1 MSAPTPCTP
10 CCSTPQSVNIPG
22 TPGAT
27 GASGA
32 AGANGVNAFTT
43 TTADFVVP
51 AKGANVTVA
60 VANNSWATVGQNVFV
75 QTAGTFSV
83 SSKATTT
90 SITLTYLNYDS
101 NTATGNNITTGAQV
115 SPGGLQPTTPL
126 TIAEGGTNASTVQT
140 ALNNLGI
147 GTTPLA
153 VYASGTAYSLTN
165 VAALLNFGTTDPSLT
180 ITAAG
185 TYIIFATVRID
196 YTGATFAANRTVTL
210 KLRRTNNTAA
220 DLTNSSV
227 SAKTNIITTETET
240 FCRFLIIPSTYITTN
255 ATDVIEIWGSID
267 VVPSAGSIDAVEASI
282 VAVRIRDQ
290 TL

>member
-1 MSAPTPCTP
+1 MSAPTPCVP

-22 TPGAT
+22 TPGEA
-27 GASGA
+27 GAAGA

-51 AKGANVTVA
+51 AISANVTVQ
-60 VANNSWATVGQNVFV
+60 VANNSWMTVGQNVFIEG
-75 QTAGTFSV
+75 AGTFEV
-83 SSKATTT
+83 VSKATTT
-90 SITLTYLNYDS
+90 SVTLTYLDYDS
-101 NTATGNNITTGAQV
+101 NTASTNNITSGAQV

-140 ALNNLGI
+140 ALNNLGLAA
-147 GTTPLA
+147 TPLE
-153 VYASGTAYSLTN
+153 VYAAGTAYSLTN

-185 TYIIFATVRID
+185 TYIIFGWARID
-196 YTGATFAANRTVTL
+196 YNAATFAANRTVTL

-220 DLTNSSV
+220 DLTNGSTQ
-227 SAKTNIITTETET
+227 AKTNIITTETET
-240 FCRFLIIPSTYITTN
+240 FGKFFIIPSTYVTTN
-255 ATDVIEIWGSID
+255 TTDIIEVWGSID
-267 VVPSAGSIDAVEASI
+267 TVPTAGSIDAVEAGI